1 MNLQSILQEAT
12 PIANI
17 LNVLVIAV
25 GYFFLIKLYREWIG
39 QSRESRTAGGRPQVV
54 VSVDYSHLPEVNIV
68 VHNFTDAPAKDVS
81 FEFSAPVE
89 DPDGLV
95 ISDLPYLERGLPFLE
110 PGGRIG
116 RPWGRLPD
124 LAPMLKEKGL
134 EGGIRVTTRYKDLA
148 EESYETEWTLDPLL
162 FEGSGIQN
170 SLGMNDLVAAV
181 KEIPGG
187 RSAAGG
193 NNGQHRGA
201 ASHSQ

>member
-1 MNLQSILQEAT
+1 MNLQSILQEVT

-54 VSVDYSHLPEVNIV
+54 VSVDYSHLPEVNVV
-68 VHNFTDAPAKDVS
+68 VHNFTDAPAKD
-81 FEFSAPVE
+81 PH
-89 DPDGLV
+89 GLV

-110 PGGRIG
+110 PGGRIS

-170 SLGMNDLVAAV
+170 SLGMDDLVAAV
-181 KEIPGG
+181 EEIPGG
-187 RSAAGG
+187 RSAASG

-201 ASHSQ
+201 ASHSR